1 MTDTTHDA
9 FDSSRNAISNA
20 PGRAAHLATR
30 AAARNPLAVRSFNK
44 GLEKAMEKGPDATR
58 VFLEKVAASPTK
70 TSIARRAGLDLFTVA
85 AAIGPA
91 AVGRRLSGVY
101 VHQPKDAREP
111 TALERLGNTL
121 QNDEFR
127 RNLDFYR
134 SGGAITDS
142 SKLENDRAHADR
154 ATKLVAD
161 SLGFDPAS
169 DKDRQAVRA
178 SIDKRTAIDE
188 LWAGAVT
195 APSAPAAPPKSADR
209 ILGLQPA
216 FADPAP
222 SPGDP
227 SMGSVDEARQEVGGR
242 EGRGSGA
249 RRARRGRP

>member
-161 SLGFDPAS
+161 SPGLRPGVGQGPAGRPCQY
-169 DKDRQAVRA
+169 RQA
-178 SIDKRTAIDE
+178 D
-188 LWAGAVT
+188 
-195 APSAPAAPPKSADR
+195 
-209 ILGLQPA
+209 
-216 FADPAP
+216 
-222 SPGDP
+222 GD
-227 SMGSVDEARQEVGGR
+227 
-242 EGRGSGA
+242 
-249 RRARRGRP
+249 RRAVGRRRHRPVGACGAAQVGRPDPRSAAGVR